1 MPKNRDTLFLVM
13 RYFIN
18 RDDEADGHTPIEC
31 WPDLEQAESAAASYT
46 QEFLDHRIVTGKQI
60 GRAHV

>member
-31 WPDLEQAESAAASYT
+31 WPDLEQAESAALAIPKNSLTVVLWMY
-46 QEFLDHRIVTGKQI
+46 FSV
-60 GRAHV
+60 